1 MNLKAFYLS
10 SGVYVPSRTL
20 SLISLLFDK
29 VYMLTLDP
37 LSADIALRRGYELS
51 DESKAAIKEMS
62 KTVERFLQET
72 EPLRQEGVLAV
83 MPFDEVKIKNSK
95 LRRII
100 KLRSRYESFL
110 PISEVKLNISDVVKE
125 WPIFS
130 PPESE
135 DEIRPNGNFR
145 DEVLVRFRYLS
156 PLIIAQG
163 VEAEMIADEPTPVT
177 YLRSMIYRRRR
188 SSSGRKNR
196 LMAEIPELRM
206 NRPSDLLKA
215 RGEYKAELDE
225 LREMLKGFTDE
236 IRSKEIPSIE
246 KAPRN
251 LRRDLK
257 RMAKLLR
264 KITHKIES
272 DPNISATIGKRKISP
287 VMSVELF
294 PYLSF
299 RRFALGSSETE
310 ERNSFVLQL
319 DFNPRR

>member
-83 MPFDEVKIKNSK
+83 MP
-95 LRRII
+95 
-100 KLRSRYESFL
+100 
-110 PISEVKLNISDVVKE
+110 
-125 WPIFS
+125 
-130 PPESE
+130 
-135 DEIRPNGNFR
+135 
-145 DEVLVRFRYLS
+145 
-156 PLIIAQG
+156 
-163 VEAEMIADEPTPVT
+163 
-177 YLRSMIYRRRR
+177 
-188 SSSGRKNR
+188 
-196 LMAEIPELRM
+196 
-206 NRPSDLLKA
+206 
-215 RGEYKAELDE
+215 
-225 LREMLKGFTDE
+225 
-236 IRSKEIPSIE
+236 
-246 KAPRN
+246 RN